1 MSFYLKNQ
9 CEVMDYKDW
18 FVFFTLGTR
27 NKDILF
33 FLKALIK
40 MLKLLQI
47 KAIKKKEFAIK
58 SFLKF
63 LLYILY
69 NKYLEIVNRSMVYHM
84 F

>member
-1 MSFYLKNQ
+1 
-9 CEVMDYKDW
+9 
-18 FVFFTLGTR
+18 
-27 NKDILF
+27 
-33 FLKALIK
+33 